1 MAITTDETGDEVR
14 RVLRNVRWL
23 VGEPRQ
29 LESAIGT
36 LEALTRSLERAPGDD
51 DDGGLE
57 PVRTVLATH
66 LLAVE
71 ALRDV
76 DASEAAV
83 TKVVRRAIDGAEH
96 LVAHG

>member
-1 MAITTDETGDEVR
+1 MALTTDETGDEVR

-36 LEALTRSLERAPGDD
+36 LEALTRSLERAPGDED

-57 PVRTVLATH
+57 PVRTVLASH
-66 LLAVE
+66 LLAVH

-96 LVAHG
+96 LVS